1 MKKKY
6 TFVTKPGET
15 EEISRNK
22 AKVIIIFLSNV
33 YLCNKTVGYLKVES
47 LISFVIP
54 ACRESFSKKDSGQ
67 ARMTKIS

>member
-22 AKVIIIFLSNV
+22 AKVIIIFFPNV
-33 YLCNKTVGYLKVES
+33 
-47 LISFVIP
+47 
-54 ACRESFSKKDSGQ
+54 
-67 ARMTKIS
+67 